1 MYNSFLPN
9 LTFKFEWKLY
19 LRLLYTVYIYI
30 FINMKEKQTL
40 RTVKNKYIRMV
51 SGQFSLLHLLLQK
64 VIIKFKG
71 FGGKNK
77 QVCR

>member
-1 MYNSFLPN
+1 
-9 LTFKFEWKLY
+9 
-19 LRLLYTVYIYI
+19 
-30 FINMKEKQTL
+30 MKEKQTL